1 MRAPLIVQGG
11 SRLRVSD
18 DRAGPSLVRDIT
30 RRSLPPSPR
39 YCIAAPST
47 PRRPPTTTAAVAA
60 TASAVASRT
69 LVTAPLAARSPNR
82 VRCRGADAAT
92 SPPRP
97 PSHAL
102 CCGSDDPALYA
113 SRDASLCEAS
123 EPGASEP
130 QSARPRRPPPH
141 RPRDA
146 GSKYRSS
153 FKQFLNGCLPLSI
166 SPLVRPRGARGLS
179 DSVHGPRARAPRHGS
194 PSVSGPAGR
203 LGDNIRRTGCVHG
216 GYTAR
221 CI

>member
-1 MRAPLIVQGG
+1 MIVQGG

-153 FKQFLNGCLPLSI
+153 FKQFLNRLPPAVYL
-166 SPLVRPRGARGLS
+166 PPRAAAGARGLS